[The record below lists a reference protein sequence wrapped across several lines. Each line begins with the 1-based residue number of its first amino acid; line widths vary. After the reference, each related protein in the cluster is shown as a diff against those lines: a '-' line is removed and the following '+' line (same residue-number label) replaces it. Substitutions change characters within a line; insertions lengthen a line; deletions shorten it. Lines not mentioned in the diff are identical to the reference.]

1 MESRA
6 YVKIRKEAV
15 RKRQLVSVGGLIIV
29 GLKSVLSHLMS
40 SDVLVK
46 CHQPAQVPGQSKDRK
61 EGVGAP
67 YRGEHTQ

>member
-6 YVKIRKEAV
+6 YVKIRREAE

-40 SDVLVK
+40 SDVSVK
-46 CHQPAQVPGQSKDRK
+46 CHQPAQASGQSKDRK
-61 EGVGAP
+61 EGVG
-67 YRGEHTQ
+67 GSV